1 MVLFASH
8 QIDLLQKSED
18 SGCME
23 VTLSGHGAYQLVY
36 HVVWVTKYRRKILN
50 PGMIECLQS
59 LMPKLA
65 RSMSGVIVEQM
76 GFDRNRVHFV
86 MVVPHK

>member
-1 MVLFASH
+1 MSH
-8 QIDLLQKSED
+8 DIVVKR
-18 SGCME
+18 
-23 VTLSGHGAYQLVY
+23 SGHGVYTLSY

-50 PGMIECLQS
+50 PGIVEYLRRILPQ
-59 LMPKLA
+59 LV